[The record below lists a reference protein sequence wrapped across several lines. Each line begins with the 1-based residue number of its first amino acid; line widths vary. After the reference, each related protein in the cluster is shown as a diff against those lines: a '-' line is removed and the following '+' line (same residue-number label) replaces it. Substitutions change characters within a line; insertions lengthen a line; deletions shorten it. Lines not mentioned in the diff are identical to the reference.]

1 MKIALDLIQKGIID
15 PSPMITHVGG
25 LNVARDVLLNFPN
38 IPGGKKLIYT
48 HIKFPLSDI
57 DDFERLSIEGP
68 TELRDIYRDLYQIV
82 KENNGWW
89 CKEAEDYI
97 LKKGEKIDV

>member
-97 LKKGEKIDV
+97 LKKGRK